1 LHFDRIVVTNKNSH
15 GMNEKVHKMSKYPK
29 IPGATIRRLSNYL
42 KALEDLESKN
52 EKVASSAL
60 LAEICNVNAA
70 QVRKDFAYFGEFGIR
85 GMGYNVKELKFHI
98 KEILGVN
105 REWRIAVIGIGNM
118 GSALL
123 VYKDFL
129 KQNYKIVAAFDID
142 PVSVIGRISERMGK
156 PVEILHVDMLKEV
169 IKARN
174 IEIGI
179 ITTPPGAA
187 QQIADLLSETEI
199 KGILNFAPL
208 PVRSHGNIPLRNIF
222 FTAALDNLVYYLS
235 N

>member
-1 LHFDRIVVTNKNSH
+1 
-15 GMNEKVHKMSKYPK
+15 MAKYSK
-29 IPGATIRRLSNYL
+29 IPEATIRRLSNYL
-42 KALEDLESKN
+42 KCLEDLETRS

-60 LAEICNVNAA
+60 IANICNVNAA

-85 GMGYNVKELKFHI
+85 GMGYNVKELKMHI
-98 KEILGVN
+98 KEILGIN

-142 PVSVIGRISERMGK
+142 PVNVIGRISERMGK
-156 PVEILHVDMLKEV
+156 PVEILHIDRLKEV
-169 IKARN
+169 VKARN
-174 IEIGI
+174 IEIVI
-179 ITTPPGAA
+179 ITTPPKEA
-187 QQIADLLSETEI
+187 QKVANLLVDTEI
-199 KGILNFAPL
+199 KGILNLSPS
-208 PVRSHGNIPLRNIF
+208 PVTVPKNVKLRNVF
-222 FTAALDNLVYYLS
+222 FTSALDNLVYYLS

>member
-1 LHFDRIVVTNKNSH
+1 
-15 GMNEKVHKMSKYPK
+15 MAKYAK
-29 IPGATIRRLSNYL
+29 IPGATIRRLSSYL

-98 KEILGVN
+98 KEILGIN
-105 REWRIAVIGIGNM
+105 REWRIAVVGIGNM

-129 KQNYKIVAAFDID
+129 KQNYKIVAAFDVD

-156 PVEILHVDMLKEV
+156 PVEILPVDRLKEV
-169 IKARN
+169 VKARN

-179 ITTPPGAA
+179 ITTPPEVA
-187 QQIADLLSETEI
+187 QRIADMMAETDI
-199 KGILNFAPL
+199 KGILNFAPS
-208 PVRSHGNIPLRNIF
+208 PVRVHGNVKLRNVF

>member
-1 LHFDRIVVTNKNSH
+1 
-15 GMNEKVHKMSKYPK
+15 MAKYPK
-29 IPGATIRRLSNYL
+29 IPEATIRRLSNYL
-42 KALEDLESKN
+42 KCLGDLESKN
-52 EKVASSAL
+52 EKVGSSAL
-60 LAEICNVNAA
+60 IATICDVNAA

-98 KEILGVN
+98 KEILGIN
-105 REWRIAVIGIGNM
+105 RVWRIALVGIGNM

-129 KQNYKIVAAFDID
+129 KQNYQIVAAFDIN

-156 PVEILHVDMLKEV
+156 PVEILHIDTLKEV
-169 IKARN
+169 VKVRN

-179 ITTPPGAA
+179 ITTPPQEA
-187 QQIADLLSETEI
+187 QKVANLLVEANV
-199 KGILNFAPL
+199 KGILNFSPS
-208 PVRSHGNIPLRNIF
+208 PVTVPKQIKLRNIF

>member
-1 LHFDRIVVTNKNSH
+1 MGRNPTNT
-15 GMNEKVHKMSKYPK
+15 GAEMAKYPK
-29 IPGATIRRLSNYL
+29 IPEATIRRLSSYL
-42 KALEDLESKN
+42 KCLEDLESKN
-52 EKVASSAL
+52 EKVASSAII
-60 LAEICNVNAA
+60 ATICNVNAA

-98 KEILGVN
+98 REILGIN

-142 PVSVIGRISERMGK
+142 PVNVIGRISERMGK
-156 PVEILHVDMLKEV
+156 PVEILHIDRLKEV
-169 IKARN
+169 VKTRD
-174 IEIGI
+174 IEVGI
-179 ITTPPGAA
+179 ITTPPQEA
-187 QQIADLLSETEI
+187 QKVANLLAEANV
-199 KGILNFAPL
+199 KGILNFSPS
-208 PVRSHGNIPLRNIF
+208 PVSVPKNVKLRNVF

>member
-1 LHFDRIVVTNKNSH
+1 
-15 GMNEKVHKMSKYPK
+15 MAKYTK
-29 IPGATIRRLSNYL
+29 IPEATIRRLSNYL
-42 KALEDLESKN
+42 KCLGDLESKN

-60 LAEICNVNAA
+60 IATICNVNAA

-98 KEILGVN
+98 KEILGIN
-105 REWRIAVIGIGNM
+105 RVWRIAVIGIGNM

-142 PVSVIGRISERMGK
+142 PVSVIGRISERMGR
-156 PVEILHVDMLKEV
+156 PVEILHIDTLKEV
-169 IKARN
+169 VKARN

-179 ITTPPGAA
+179 ITTSPQGAQKVA
-187 QQIADLLSETEI
+187 NLLVEANV
-199 KGILNFAPL
+199 KGILNFSPS
-208 PVRSHGNIPLRNIF
+208 PVTVPKQIKLRNIF

>member
-1 LHFDRIVVTNKNSH
+1 
-15 GMNEKVHKMSKYPK
+15 MAKYSK
-29 IPGATIRRLSNYL
+29 IPEATIRRLSNYL
-42 KALEDLESKN
+42 KCLEDLESKN
-52 EKVASSAL
+52 EKVASSAHI
-60 LAEICNVNAA
+60 ANICNVNAA

-85 GMGYNVKELKFHI
+85 GMGYNVKDLKIHI
-98 KEILGVN
+98 KDILGIN
-105 REWRIAVIGIGNM
+105 REWRIAVVGIGNM

-156 PVEILHVDMLKEV
+156 PVEILHVDHLREV
-169 IKARN
+169 VKSRD

-179 ITTPPGAA
+179 ITAPPQEA
-187 QQIADLLSETEI
+187 QKVANQLVEANV
-199 KGILNFAPL
+199 KGILNFSPS
-208 PVRSHGNIPLRNIF
+208 PVSVPKHVKLRNVF

>member
-1 LHFDRIVVTNKNSH
+1 
-15 GMNEKVHKMSKYPK
+15 MAKYSK

-98 KEILGVN
+98 KDILGIN
-105 REWRIAVIGIGNM
+105 REWRIAVVGIGNM

-156 PVEILHVDMLKEV
+156 PMEILHVDRLKEV

-179 ITTPPGAA
+179 IATPPEAA
-187 QQIADLLSETEI
+187 QIADMLAETEI
-199 KGILNFAPL
+199 KGILNFAPS
-208 PVRSHGNIPLRNIF
+208 PVRSTGNVPLKNVF

>member
-1 LHFDRIVVTNKNSH
+1 MGHVTKHVEVVNKFNILQVLA
-15 GMNEKVHKMSKYPK
+15 MAKYPK
-29 IPGATIRRLSNYL
+29 IPEATIRRLSSYL
-42 KALEDLESKN
+42 KSIEDLETRN

-60 LAEICNVNAA
+60 LATMCNVNAA

-85 GMGYNVKELKFHI
+85 GMGYNVKELKFNI
-98 KEILGVN
+98 KEILGIN
-105 REWRIAVIGIGNM
+105 REWKIGVVGIGNM

-142 PVSVIGRISERMGK
+142 PVKVVGHISERMGR
-156 PVEILHVDMLKEV
+156 PVEIFHVDRLQEV
-169 IKARN
+169 VKARE

-179 ITTPPGAA
+179 ITTPPGEAQKVANQLVAA
-187 QQIADLLSETEI
+187 NV
-199 KGILNFAPL
+199 KGILNLSPAPVSV
-208 PVRSHGNIPLRNIF
+208 PKHIRLRNLF
-222 FTAALDNLVYYLS
+222 FTSALDNLVYYLS